1 MPEPSLPEQHPPHDR
16 GTGTAGEPR
25 AWARAW
31 AAIRSPSRAQL
42 VVAVLLALLAF
53 AAVTQVRLTGG
64 NDRYAGMRQS
74 DLVEVLNG
82 LSAASRRAEADLTRL
97 QDTRDSLA
105 SRSQRRRVALQQ
117 ARSEVASLGILAGTV
132 PAVGPGIHVTVSVRP
147 GHQVKVNDLLD
158 GLEELRDAGAEAMEI
173 NGRVRVVAQT
183 WFEEAHGGIRVD
195 GQVLRPPY
203 TFDVIGDPGTLA
215 RALSFPGGFKDSVAY
230 DGGRVAVTQ
239 ARTVK
244 VTVTRAP
251 VRTTWANP
259 AGGG

>member
-1 MPEPSLPEQHPPHDR
+1 MILF
-16 GTGTAGEPR
+16 
-25 AWARAW
+25 
-31 AAIRSPSRAQL
+31 L
-42 VVAVLLALLAF
+42 VAFGGVL
-53 AAVTQVRLTGG
+53 QVRTNA
-64 NDRYAGMRQS
+64 NDDTYRNARQD
-74 DLVEVLNG
+74 DLVQILDGLN
-82 LSAASRRAEADLTRL
+82 SESRRLQSEIANLQKTQQSLRSGADR
-97 QDTRDSLA
+97 
-105 SRSQRRRVALQQ
+105 QRV
-117 ARSEVASLGILAGTV
+117 ARSEARKRIGQLGILAGTER
-132 PAVGPGIHVTVSVRP
+132 AEGPGVRITVTDPHAKLTPELMLEGV
-147 GHQVKVNDLLD
+147 
-158 GLEELRDAGAEAMEI
+158 EELRDAGAEAMEI